1 MINTIILFLVMSM
14 FQTPSLIFKFESGV
28 STKGW
33 RVVDDRVMGGR
44 SQGDFEVNS
53 EGFGVFEGYVTT
65 ENNGGFSSLRYNFEG
80 LKTAGFTSIVL
91 KLKGDGK
98 FYQFRL
104 KGSDNQRHS
113 YIYSFKTSGE
123 PQEISIPLQDFVPSF
138 RGYTLDIPNFNADKI
153 EQIAFLIGNKVK
165 ENFRLEIE
173 SISLK

>member
-1 MINTIILFLVMSM
+1 MTNTIILFLVMSM

-65 ENNGGFSSLRYNFEG
+65 ENNGGFSSLRYNFDG

-123 PQEISIPLQDFVPSF
+123 SQEISIPLQDFVPSF

>member
-1 MINTIILFLVMSM
+1 MNYTLILFLIMNT
-14 FQTPSLIFKFESGV
+14 FQPTSLIFKFESGV

-44 SQGDFEVNS
+44 SQGNFEVNS
-53 EGFGVFEGYVTT
+53 EGLGVFEGYVTT

-80 LKTAGFTSIVL
+80 FKTAGFTSVIL
-91 KLKGDGK
+91 KLKGDEK
-98 FYQFRL
+98 SYQFRL

-123 PQEISIPLQDFVPSF
+123 VQEISIPLKDFIPSF
-138 RGYTLDIPNFNADKI
+138 RGYTLDIPNFNANKI
-153 EQIAFLIGNKVK
+153 EEIAFLIGNKTK